1 MSISRYAPERLKQ
14 PFTDCFSFTLTYV
27 RAYTGKLL
35 PSFVIHL
42 VFNGVQS
49 LIIALAPFLGWGS
62 S

>member
-1 MSISRYAPERLKQ
+1 
-14 PFTDCFSFTLTYV
+14 LTFV
-27 RAYTGKLL
+27 RAYSGKLL

-49 LIIALAPFLGWGS
+49 LIIALAPFLGRGS